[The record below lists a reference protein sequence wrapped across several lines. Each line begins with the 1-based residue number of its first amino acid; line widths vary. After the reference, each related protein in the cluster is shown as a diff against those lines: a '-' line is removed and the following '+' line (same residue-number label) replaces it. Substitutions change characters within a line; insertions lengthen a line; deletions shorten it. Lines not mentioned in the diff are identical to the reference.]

1 MNDQNNKTI
10 SSESFRFRND
20 FGNFHIF
27 FTKKQTKT
35 KKDFNNTTTIE
46 ILTFHNRPTFKKKE
60 EKKKKPKWKE
70 IAQEENK
77 NHMEFRKEPVYRA
90 TEFQHWGQTSWLVLF
105 LVATA

>member
-1 MNDQNNKTI
+1 MKDQNNKTI

-46 ILTFHNRPTFKKKE
+46 ILTFHNRPTFKKKKKRKKNQS
-60 EKKKKPKWKE
+60 EKKSHKKKIKITWNLE
-70 IAQEENK
+70 K
-77 NHMEFRKEPVYRA
+77 NLF
-90 TEFQHWGQTSWLVLF
+90 TERLNFNIEVKRVGWF
-105 LVATA
+105 FF